1 MTIFDIKI
9 YIRPV
14 VLQLIDGIYI
24 IYYYKITYS
33 FMYGQKHIAK
43 QEGKKKR

>member
-1 MTIFDIKI
+1 MTRFDIKI

-14 VLQLIDGIYI
+14 VLQLIDGVYI

-43 QEGKKKR
+43 EGKKKR